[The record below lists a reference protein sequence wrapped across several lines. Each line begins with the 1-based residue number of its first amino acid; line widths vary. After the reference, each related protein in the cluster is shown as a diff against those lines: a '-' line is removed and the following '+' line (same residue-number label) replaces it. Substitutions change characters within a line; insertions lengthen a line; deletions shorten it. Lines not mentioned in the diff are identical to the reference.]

1 MKNAFVNLISFL
13 KSPSHQESYRPIKA
27 RAFLFLL
34 LITLAIVVPYAFI
47 LDLAGMD
54 QFDSKLEELL
64 KTNKWMVA
72 ILAIFLAPILEE
84 PIFRL
89 HLDLKKSSILLGIGL
104 SLLLLS
110 KAWIPVALVW
120 VYLFFLL
127 YKVSKGDAPRL
138 KYVVWIS
145 SALFALVHIG
155 NFRDFDFGS
164 YFYWVPF
171 MVGAQFLV
179 GLVLSY
185 IRLNHGMK
193 WAILFHGVYN
203 AVLIIPAVYFYEP

>member
-1 MKNAFVNLISFL
+1 MQIFFSILSFL
-13 KSPSHQESYRPIKA
+13 KAPYLPETYSPIKPKS
-27 RAFLFLL
+27 FLILL
-34 LITLAIVVPYAFI
+34 VLTLAIIIPYGI
-47 LDLAGMD
+47 LLEAAGID
-54 QFDSKLEELL
+54 QFDNLIEQML
-64 KTNKWMVA
+64 KDNKWLVA

-89 HLDLKKSSILLGIGL
+89 HLDLKKSSIWWGIGL
-104 SLLLLS
+104 SVLMLGEV
-110 KAWIPVALVW
+110 WWPVALLW

-127 YKVSKGDAPRL
+127 YRVSKRNPPNL

-145 SALFALVHIG
+145 SALFALVHMG
-155 NFRDFDFGS
+155 NFTDFDYGR

-171 MVGAQFLV
+171 MVGAQFVV

-193 WAILFHGVYN
+193 SSMRQNLTHWDDYKPCEDSIW
-203 AVLIIPAVYFYEP
+203 P